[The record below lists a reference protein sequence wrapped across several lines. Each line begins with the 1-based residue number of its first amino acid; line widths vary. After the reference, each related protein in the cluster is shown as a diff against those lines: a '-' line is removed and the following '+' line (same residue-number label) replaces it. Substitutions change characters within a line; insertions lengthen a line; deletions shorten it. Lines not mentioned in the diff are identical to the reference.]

1 VAGALTKN
9 AIRDNILGVHP
20 AVGRILNW
28 ESEEDRQMLEK
39 LEPVLRLYNP
49 RPFRAADI
57 LQHPEPPIVIEDDD
71 EGEPPAQPAP
81 AKRQRAQTLAERGR
95 GSSAK
100 DFDPRNHPGGGA
112 PQKSAR
118 ALRIEALLC
127 ALCMSGV

>member
-1 VAGALTKN
+1 
-9 AIRDNILGVHP
+9 
-20 AVGRILNW
+20 
-28 ESEEDRQMLEK
+28 MLEK

-57 LQHPEPPIVIEDDD
+57 LQHPEPP
-71 EGEPPAQPAP
+71 AQPAP
-81 AKRQRAQTLAERGR
+81 VERKRPLTLAEWGR

-100 DFDPRNHPGGGA
+100 DFDPRKHPGGGA

-127 ALCMSGV
+127 GLCMSEV